1 MRRSYLLLPA
11 VTLVLAACSGGA
23 SGSPA
28 ESGARTIQVN
38 ASDELRFAPAELTVS
53 AGETVRFE
61 VHNTGQI
68 VHEFVIGDA
77 DVQAEH
83 EMEMGDMA
91 SGMEMAD
98 EANAITL
105 QPGETKTL
113 EYTFEEAGE
122 LLAGCHEPGHYDAGM
137 VATITVE

>member
-1 MRRSYLLLPA
+1 
-11 VTLVLAACSGGA
+11 
-23 SGSPA
+23 
-28 ESGARTIQVN
+28 VN

-68 VHEFVIGDA
+68 VHEFVIGDV

>member
-1 MRRSYLLLPA
+1 
-11 VTLVLAACSGGA
+11 
-23 SGSPA
+23 
-28 ESGARTIQVN
+28 
-38 ASDELRFAPAELTVS
+38 
-53 AGETVRFE
+53 
-61 VHNTGQI
+61 
-68 VHEFVIGDA
+68 
-77 DVQAEH
+77 
-83 EMEMGDMA
+83 
-91 SGMEMAD
+91 MEMAD